1 MFISLTVLYIGVCVS
16 LTMLYVGVPLLT
28 ALELDRNLVCTT
40 KLPLVRE
47 FLVVFFPLDLN
58 GYVSS

>member
-1 MFISLTVLYIGVCVS
+1 MLYIEV
-16 LTMLYVGVPLLT
+16 LLLT
-28 ALELDRNLVCTT
+28 ALELDRNLVYIT